1 LSAVSRAE
9 QDEQFLTAL
18 TDAGLRITDA
28 RIATEGGRGF
38 CGYLAAGHTQ
48 TDAVAL
54 ALHNNSLLTAED
66 ARVVVSAA
74 VRIYCPWEG
83 R

>member
-28 RIATEGGRGF
+28 RIATEGGREL

-48 TDAVAL
+48 MDAVAL
-54 ALHNNSLLTAED
+54 ALHNNSLLTSDD
-66 ARVVVSAA
+66 AQVIVSTA
-74 VRIYCPWEG
+74 VRVYCPWEG